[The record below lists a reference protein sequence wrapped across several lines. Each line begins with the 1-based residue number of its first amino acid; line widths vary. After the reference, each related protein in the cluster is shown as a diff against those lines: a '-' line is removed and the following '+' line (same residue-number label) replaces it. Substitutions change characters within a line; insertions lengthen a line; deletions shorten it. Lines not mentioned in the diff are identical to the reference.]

1 MTRVITVSNY
11 KGGVGK
17 STFTEILSY
26 ILATQYNNKVLVVD
40 LDPQADV
47 SEKLKRT
54 FSKEDVKP
62 KESTLTSM
70 MNNSLE
76 DSIVTLHKNLDL
88 LHGSWEM
95 EQFEEFIFTTQPK
108 QARYYFIDNVLE
120 PIKNDYDFIIF
131 DTRPSTGV
139 STNNAICTSD
149 YVIITT
155 KTEQSSAQSSKK
167 LYSYIG
173 SLIPYNNKLKLIGVL
188 PYLDNPRGSTS
199 SKIKEELYSEFGLD
213 LYTNII
219 KSSDRVVTWGKYG
232 LTEHKP
238 HDKKT
243 LKMYQDVTSE
253 TLDRIRE
260 LEE

>member
-1 MTRVITVSNY
+1 MAKVITVSNY

-26 ILATQYNNKVLVVD
+26 ILATQYNKKVLVVD

-47 SEKLKRT
+47 TEKLKRT
-54 FSKEDVKP
+54 FNKENIQP
-62 KESTLTSM
+62 KEETLTSM
-70 MNNSLE
+70 MNNRVENSL
-76 DSIVTLHKNLDL
+76 VTLHEKLDL

-95 EQFEEFIFTTQPK
+95 EQFEEFIFTTQHK
-108 QARYYFIDNVLE
+108 QARYYFIHTVLE
-120 PIKNDYDFIIF
+120 PIKENYDYIIF

-139 STNNAICTSD
+139 STNNAICASD

-155 KTEQSSAQSSKK
+155 KTEESSAQSSKK

-173 SLIPYNNKLKLIGVL
+173 SLIPYNENLKLIGVL

-199 SKIKEELYSEFGLD
+199 SKIKEELYDEFGLD
-213 LYTNII
+213 LYNNII

-232 LTEHKP
+232 LTEYKP

-243 LKMYQDVTSE
+243 LKMYQEVTKE
-253 TLDRIRE
+253 TLERIKE
-260 LEE
+260 LEG